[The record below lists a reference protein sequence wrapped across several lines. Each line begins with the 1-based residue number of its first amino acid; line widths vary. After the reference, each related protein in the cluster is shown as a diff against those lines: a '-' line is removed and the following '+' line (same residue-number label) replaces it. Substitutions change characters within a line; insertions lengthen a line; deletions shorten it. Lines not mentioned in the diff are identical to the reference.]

1 MSKVAEIVH
10 FVTASLKLDSNPKS
24 QKYHSNFCFL
34 SREGRGHIGVCNKQS
49 NHSLTCIVHSA
60 DDSEPGTTEAQS
72 RSTSISIPI
81 AEGST
86 ERNRMHRGRHFEL
99 QELETD
105 KNIGCGGEMDL
116 LDPSS
121 VGVRTLEGER
131 RCRLHTRQ
139 NLSSA
144 VDDKSSTSMIRKDK
158 MQSQKEMDEIGT
170 GDLTAWFREE
180 FEKANAQMTMEKDEW
195 AISRVN
201 GTA

>member
-10 FVTASLKLDSNPKS
+10 FVTASLKLLDSNPKS

-34 SREGRGHIGVCNKQS
+34 SREGRGHIRVCNKQS

-60 DDSEPGTTEAQS
+60 D
-72 RSTSISIPI
+72 
-81 AEGST
+81 
-86 ERNRMHRGRHFEL
+86 
-99 QELETD
+99 
-105 KNIGCGGEMDL
+105 GCGDEMDL

-131 RCRLHTRQ
+131 RCRLQPRQ